1 MKILR
6 TYCLKELLTPFFLSL
21 SLFGFIF
28 IVGNLVKL
36 ADLLVNRGVSIFDII
51 KILILLIP
59 DLIGFILPTAALAAV
74 LLVFGGFAQNNEI
87 TAMKASGVN
96 IFRVMIPIMTI
107 ALMLSI
113 GALFLID
120 QVQPRA
126 KFASRMIINDML
138 TKKPT
143 AYIESGRF
151 IKDFKG
157 YILRVRSVK
166 GNQLEGVTIFQMRDG
181 GPTRTIM
188 AERGELVA
196 SNDNEHNTVGL
207 QLYNGTSD
215 EPNPDDP
222 TVVYKLNF
230 DTFFLPA
237 INVTESSSQ
246 KAKKKVKEMT
256 LDELIIILRN
266 MRQFKQDLIDEG
278 KSEKDIRHDV
288 QELTLR
294 AKAEVHKKIAFS
306 LATFC
311 FVMIGLPLAIVTRR
325 GEAVVSFSL
334 SMAVVAIY
342 YILFIWGGTLAVN
355 GYLPAVIALWIPNVL
370 AIAVSVFFMAKVVRL

>member
-1 MKILR
+1 MKLLR
-6 TYCLKELLTPFFLSL
+6 TYCLKELVTPFLLSI
-21 SLFGFIF
+21 SLFGFVF

-36 ADLLVNRGVSIFDII
+36 ADLLLNRGVSIIDVI
-51 KILILLIP
+51 KILFLLIP
-59 DLIGFILPTAALAAV
+59 DLIGFILPTAALASV

-96 IFRVMIPIMTI
+96 IFRVMFPIMTI
-107 ALMLSI
+107 AVIMSI

-120 QVQPRA
+120 QLQPRA
-126 KFASRMIINDML
+126 KFASRMIINEML

-157 YILRVRSVK
+157 YILRVREVK
-166 GNQLEGVTIFQMRDG
+166 GNQLYGVTIFQMREG

-196 SNDNEHNTVGL
+196 SADNDNNAVGL

-237 INVTESSSQ
+237 INVTDNASQ
-246 KAKKKVKEMT
+246 KSKKKVKEMT
-256 LDELIIILRN
+256 LDELILILKN
-266 MRQFKQDLIDEG
+266 MHQYKQDLREQGKDED
-278 KSEKDIRHDV
+278 SIRDETH
-288 QELTLR
+288 ELTLR
-294 AKAEVHKKIAFS
+294 AKAEIHKKIAFS

-325 GEAVVSFSL
+325 GEAVVSFGL

-355 GYLPAVIALWIPNVL
+355 GYVPAFIALWMPNVIAL
-370 AIAVSVFFMAKVVRL
+370 AASVVFMTKVVRL

>member
-1 MKILR
+1 M
-6 TYCLKELLTPFFLSL
+6 TPFLLSL
-21 SLFGFIF
+21 SLFGFVF

-36 ADLLVNRGVSIFDII
+36 ADLLVNRGVSIVDII
-51 KILILLIP
+51 KILLLLIP
-59 DLIGFILPTAALAAV
+59 ELIGFILPTAALASV

-107 ALMLSI
+107 ALIMSI

-120 QVQPRA
+120 QLQPRA
-126 KFASRMIINDML
+126 KFTSRMIINEML

-157 YILRVRSVK
+157 YILRVRNVK
-166 GNQLEGVTIFQMRDG
+166 GNQLEGVTIFQMREG

-188 AERGELVA
+188 AERGELVT
-196 SNDNEHNTVGL
+196 SDDGEHNTVGL

-237 INVTESSSQ
+237 INVTDNASQ
-246 KAKKKVKEMT
+246 KSKRKIKEMT
-256 LDELIIILRN
+256 LDELILILRN
-266 MRQFKQDLIDEG
+266 MRDYKEEMREQGKAEDEIAT
-278 KSEKDIRHDV
+278 ET

-294 AKAEVHKKIAFS
+294 AKAEIHKKIAFS

-311 FVMIGLPLAIVTRR
+311 FVMVGLPLAIVTRR
-325 GEAVVSFSL
+325 GEAVVSFGL

-355 GYLPAVIALWIPNVL
+355 GYLPAYIALWIPNVVAIL
-370 AIAVSVFFMAKVVRL
+370 ASTFFMAKIVRL